1 MDAYNFWSICDAPLG
16 LISFAIGWYFINKLL
31 LCGRGMSWQEASV
44 RLRNKV
50 QMFVD
55 KFSEES
61 GEEVDDLVGRP
72 VPHPLAQNV
81 VGWMSLI
88 PGELKSE
95 VAKCFPLKDLHS
107 LSITDRTTYHSMWG
121 NKQVWFALHLARGI
135 AFSTDVHDSLDQIR
149 DTFRKSLFQV
159 ELSMVKSLKCLEPKA
174 LMIAATRT
182 LSGMMLHDGPQLRN
196 LVYDLIMKA
205 LHEFEPSAEG
215 AQVAADSLLC
225 TVRARRD
232 VLSKAEIEAIEDAFD
247 DAQRLDS
254 LMENAASNHLQRLLR
269 SLGVNEPES
278 SCSAPCQR
286 WDIAC
291 ELLADSYR
299 SS

>member
-1 MDAYNFWSICDAPLG
+1 
-16 LISFAIGWYFINKLL
+16 
-31 LCGRGMSWQEASV
+31 MSWREASV

-61 GEEVDDLVGRP
+61 WEVVDDLVGRP
-72 VPHPLAQNV
+72 VPHPLAQNII
-81 VGWMSLI
+81 GWMSLF

-95 VAKCFPLKDLHS
+95 VAQWISLKDLHS
-107 LSITDRTTYHSMWG
+107 LSIADRATYHSLWG

-135 AFSTDVHDSLDQIR
+135 AFSADVHDGLDQIR
-149 DTFRKSLFQV
+149 ETFRKSLFQV
-159 ELSMVKSLKCLEPKA
+159 ELSMVKSLKCLKPQA
-174 LMIAATRT
+174 LMTAVTRT

-215 AQVAADSLLC
+215 AQVVADALLC
-225 TVRARRD
+225 TVRARND
-232 VLSKAEIEAIEDAFD
+232 VLSKGEIEAIEDAFD

-254 LMENAASNHLQRLLR
+254 LMENSASNHLQSLLL

-299 SS
+299 SA